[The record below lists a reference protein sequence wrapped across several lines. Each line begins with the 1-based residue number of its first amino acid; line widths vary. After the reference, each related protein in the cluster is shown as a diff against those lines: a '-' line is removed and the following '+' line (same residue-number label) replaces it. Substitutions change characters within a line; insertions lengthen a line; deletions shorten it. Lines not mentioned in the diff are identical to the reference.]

1 MRYVALATDFDG
13 TLAHDGCVDSS
24 TVAALKSLAVTGR
37 KLLLVT
43 GRELEDL
50 RQVFRALEIFDWLV
64 VENGAALHRPSTGE
78 TRVLAPAP
86 APAFVAE
93 LHRRGVTPLSVGA
106 SIVATWHPN
115 EQIVLEVIRDLGLEL
130 HVVFN
135 KGAVMVLPAR
145 TNKASGVEA
154 ALREL
159 GLSAHN
165 LAAIGDAEND
175 HALLEMA
182 ELSVAVANAVPTLK
196 AKADMVTRGDHGA
209 GARELIER
217 LIENDL
223 SDVVSRREECHLTLG
238 AREDSRP
245 VRLPAAGLNLLISGT
260 SGSGK
265 STLATGLLEQLM
277 HRGYQCCVIDPEGD
291 YDELGEAIRFGS
303 PKHPPDLAA
312 ILGGLAQ
319 PATSVVVNLLGVK
332 LNERPDF
339 FAALLL
345 RLQELRGRSGRPHWI
360 AVDEAHHL
368 LPADW
373 QPARQAMTE
382 VITSMIFVTVHPES
396 LARTVLEKIDV
407 VAVMG
412 EAPELRIA
420 PVAAQSMSSVGPL
433 NPARLE
439 TGEALVWLKRAGEP
453 PFKLRASVS
462 TGERRRHQR
471 KYAEGQLGADRSFY
485 FRGPDGRLNL
495 RAQNLV
501 MFMQMADGVDDATWR
516 YHLTRGDFSRWMR
529 DSIKD
534 ADLADDVQAIESGA
548 QHLTAREGR
557 EQIRKV
563 IESRYTLSA
572 EGAAPV
578 RPQRSLEEVSS
589 RHSRAP

>member
-13 TLAHDGCVDSS
+13 TLAHDGCVEPS
-24 TVAALKSLAVTGR
+24 TVAALKGLVASGR

-50 RQVFRALEIFDWLV
+50 RRVFHALEIFDWLV
-64 VENGAALHRPSTGE
+64 VENGAVLHCPASDE
-78 TRVLAPAP
+78 TRVLSPAP
-86 APAFVAE
+86 PAAFVAE
-93 LHRRGVTPLSVGA
+93 LERRGVTPLSVGA

-145 TNKASGVEA
+145 TNKASGVEV

-165 LAAIGDAEND
+165 LVAIGDAEND

-182 ELSVAVANAVPTLK
+182 ECSAAVANAVPMLK
-196 AKADMVTRGDHGA
+196 AKADLVTRGDHGA
-209 GARELIER
+209 GVEELIAHLIESDLRDVAGQRSER
-217 LIENDL
+217 LLE
-223 SDVVSRREECHLTLG
+223 LG
-238 AREDSRP
+238 HREDGSS
-245 VRLPAAGLNLLISGT
+245 VCLPAAGFNLLISGT

-265 STLATGLLEQLM
+265 STLATALLEQLM
-277 HRGYQCCVIDPEGD
+277 DRDYQCCVVDPEGD
-291 YDELGEAIRFGS
+291 YDELGETIRFGG
-303 PKHPPDLAA
+303 PKHAPDLAA
-312 ILGGLAQ
+312 ILSGLEQ
-319 PATSVVVNLLGVK
+319 PNTHVVVNLLGVK

-345 RLQELRGRSGRPHWI
+345 RLQEHRARFGRPHWI
-360 AVDEAHHL
+360 LVDEAHHL

-373 QPARQAMTE
+373 QPASQVVTE
-382 VITSMIFVTVHPES
+382 AITSMIFVTVHPES
-396 LARTVLEKIDV
+396 VARAVLERLDV
-407 VAVMG
+407 VAVVG
-412 EAPELRIA
+412 DAPEQRIA
-420 PVAAQSMSSVGPL
+420 QVAAQSMASMGPL
-433 NPARLE
+433 NPVELE
-439 TGEALVWLKRAGEP
+439 AGEALVWLKGSREP

-471 KYAEGQLGADRSFY
+471 KYAEGQLGEDRSFY

-501 MFMQMADGVDDATWR
+501 LFLQMADGVDDSTWHH
-516 YHLTRGDFSRWMR
+516 HLAQGDYSRWMR

-534 ADLADDVQAIESGA
+534 ADLAGEVQAVEGNA
-548 QHLTAREGR
+548 ARLAARESR
-557 EQIRKV
+557 EQVRRA

-572 EGAAPV
+572 EQVAQAR
-578 RPQRSLEEVSS
+578 RP
-589 RHSRAP
+589 